1 MIDKRYIDE
10 AVRIRIEFLEN
21 LINVKKFEKIY
32 QELLIKL
39 EDSKEKIDSLDPKN
53 TSLTEDN
60 VIKMAQEISI
70 ELNLVI
76 EKIKPYSEKTKELDD
91 KQRILY
97 KTIKEKYP
105 NITDEDI
112 YKEIVPVIARID
124 ENFDI

>member
-60 VIKMAQEISI
+60 VIKMVQEISI